1 MWERGDKTN
10 QGIPELNGSSVGM
23 AKVCAV
29 LKAVVAQSLSLAN
42 PSVVFQAA
50 LEAIDELD
58 LFGAH
63 GGPKSVIHVLPDEV
77 EHCQV
82 ASVFPLWL
90 TSLLFFLLLSVC
102 ILFQS
107 ILCSMLPRASPSKEI
122 DAGLLSVISFPAF
135 AVEDADLV
143 TITKSEIINKLQ
155 VDAGVFLF
163 RP

>member
-1 MWERGDKTN
+1 MCICVFW
-10 QGIPELNGSSVGM
+10 
-23 AKVCAV
+23 
-29 LKAVVAQSLSLAN
+29 AN
-42 PSVVFQAA
+42 LQAA

-82 ASVFPLWL
+82 LMSLPPA
-90 TSLLFFLLLSVC
+90 TSAPSVC
-102 ILFQS
+102 LPSAQHVCVSPQS
-107 ILCSMLPRASPSKEI
+107 ILSSMLPRASTSKEI

-143 TITKSEIINKLQ
+143 AITKSEIITKLQ
-155 VDAGVFLF
+155 VQSMV
-163 RP
+163 

>member
-1 MWERGDKTN
+1 MNR
-10 QGIPELNGSSVGM
+10 
-23 AKVCAV
+23 A
-29 LKAVVAQSLSLAN
+29 
-42 PSVVFQAA
+42 VVFQAA

-82 ASVFPLWL
+82 ASALPPP
-90 TSLLFFLLLSVC
+90 TSAQWSVLIFLMLSVC
-102 ILFQS
+102 TFLQS

-155 VDAGVFLF
+155 VDALVLLCANSE
-163 RP
+163 